1 MPGLKAS
8 VSGGLPRD
16 DGFEGEGV
24 RTMKLTRKDLIAT
37 LLIAAVVVPYIG
49 YLVWDEMPFIQ
60 DPRGMATV
68 GIVGV
73 LLGFAAWGLGLRSVF
88 GKVMLVLGVATL
100 GLGIAAA
107 LVGAEGSEL
116 LLATFIGAIVVVW
129 GIETMHDAGL
139 FGTGAHAR

>member
-1 MPGLKAS
+1 
-8 VSGGLPRD
+8 
-16 DGFEGEGV
+16 
-24 RTMKLTRKDLIAT
+24 MKLTRKDLIAT